1 MVDAVVVDDSQFMRV
16 QITELLEDGGIT
28 VVDDARN
35 GKEAVDV
42 VCAREPDVVT
52 MDVKMPGMDGIE
64 AVEQIMD
71 VQPTPILMLSRYT
84 EEGGETTFEALEA
97 GAVDVFMKPGGEVS
111 TTLIQYADD
120 LVDTVSVVAQA
131 DVSAG
136 VRTGQHAEGAVAEE
150 PPETPRPD
158 APPTILVGASTGGPP
173 ELQTLL
179 SSIPATLEPRVIIVQ
194 HMPDNF
200 TDRFATRL
208 DSVSDL
214 SVGEATAEG
223 AVGPGEAVVAKGGY
237 HLVAQE
243 DDGTDLAYE
252 LCKDDPV
259 HNVRPAADVTFESV
273 AKVSTTP
280 PIGVVL
286 TGMGRDGAVGVE
298 WVADVDGTVV
308 VQDPDTASIAAMPT
322 RAIETGVVD
331 HVVPT
336 REIPQQLLDTVFD
349 DDE

>member
-35 GKEAVDV
+35 GTEAVDV

-64 AVEQIMD
+64 AVERIMAEH
-71 VQPTPILMLSRYT
+71 PTPILMLSRYT

-97 GAVDVFMKPGGEVS
+97 GAVDFFMKPGGEVS

-131 DVSAG
+131 DVSPGA
-136 VRTGQHAEGAVAEE
+136 RAADPPAEPDTDDPEE
-150 PPETPRPD
+150 DPQLDT
-158 APPTILVGASTGGPP
+158 PPTILIGASTGGPP
-173 ELQTLL
+173 ELQTIL
-179 SSIPATLEPRVIIVQ
+179 SSLPASLDPRVVIVQ

-200 TDRFATRL
+200 TDRFAQRL
-208 DSVSDL
+208 DSISELQVS
-214 SVGEATAEG
+214 EATEDG
-223 AVGPGEAVVAKGGY
+223 TVGPGEAVVAKGGY
-237 HLVAQE
+237 HLVAQH
-243 DDGTDLAYE
+243 DDGTNLSYE
-252 LCKDDPV
+252 LRKDAPV
-259 HNVRPAADVTFESV
+259 HSVRPAADVTFESA
-273 AKVSTTP
+273 AKVCTAP

-298 WVADVDGTVV
+298 WVADAGGTVV
-308 VQDPDTASIAAMPT
+308 VQDPENASIAAMPT
-322 RAIETGVVD
+322 RAIETDVVD

-336 REIPQQLLDTVFD
+336 REIPQQILDTVLE